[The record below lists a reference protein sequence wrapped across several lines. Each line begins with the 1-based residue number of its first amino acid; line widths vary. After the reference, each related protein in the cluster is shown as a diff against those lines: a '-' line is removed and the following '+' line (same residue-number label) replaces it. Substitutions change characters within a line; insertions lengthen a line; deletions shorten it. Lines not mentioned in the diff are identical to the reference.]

1 MELAPGLRKICS
13 CEKTCRPEVLESVLS
28 LACEIVQNGGEGH
41 SPGALFTIGRAD
53 DVLGCSRQL
62 ILNPLR
68 GYSPDVTNINNPDV
82 RGTIKALAQ
91 LDGAFVITD
100 DGTVV
105 AACRYIDVPTGDV
118 RVPLGLGT
126 RHVAAAALSRQLGII
141 AIAVSQTGAIRVFF
155 NGEIVERVNAL

>member
-1 MELAPGLRKICS
+1 MELAAGLRKICS
-13 CEKTCRPEVLESVLS
+13 YEKICRPDVLESVLS

-41 SPGALFTIGRAD
+41 STGALFTIGRAD
-53 DVLGCSRQL
+53 DVLACSRQL

-68 GYSPDVTNINNPDV
+68 GYSPDLTNIDNPDI

-141 AIAVSQTGAIRVFF
+141 AVAVSQTGVIRVFF
-155 NGEIVERVNAL
+155 NGEIVESVNRL